1 MNEER
6 TRRMNITSHRTL
18 RACVL
23 AGALALAVA
32 LVATKAAS
40 AEPPEPVTFPPL
52 ELGEEYCGFPVLY
65 EVSGKTKVVNLPS
78 GDTLF
83 KNPGGRVALTNL
95 DTGEQATYVATGT
108 IRLTES
114 ENGELLLVTTGRT
127 VLSDENIGILVP
139 IGRFTL
145 VIDEDGHFS
154 QPTGKG
160 RLIDACA
167 RLA

>member
-1 MNEER
+1 MN

-18 RACVL
+18 MVCVL

-32 LVATKAAS
+32 LVATEGAS
-40 AEPPEPVTFPPL
+40 AEPPQPVTFPPL
-52 ELGEEYCGFPVLY
+52 ELGKEYCGFPVLY
-65 EVSGKTKVVNLPS
+65 EVSGKTKVIDLPN

-83 KNPGGRVALTNL
+83 KNPGGRVTLTNL
-95 DTGEQATYVATGT
+95 DEPTNQLTYVSTGT

-114 ENGELLLVTTGRT
+114 ENGELLLITTGRT
-127 VLSDENIGILVP
+127 VLADENIGILVP

-145 VIDEDGHFS
+145 VIDEEGHFS

-160 RLIDACA
+160 RLIDVCA

>member
-1 MNEER
+1 MDATLN
-6 TRRMNITSHRTL
+6 RRL
-18 RACVL
+18 VVCGL
-23 AGALALAVA
+23 AGTLALLVA
-32 LVATKAAS
+32 LVVLLPKTAS
-40 AEPPEPVTFPPL
+40 AAPPDPVTFPPL

-65 EVSGKTKVVNLPS
+65 EVSGKTKVINLPS

-83 KNPGGRVALTNL
+83 KNPGGRVTLTNL
-95 DTGEQATYVATGT
+95 DTGEQVTYVATGT

-114 ENGELLLVTTGRT
+114 ETGELLLITTGRT

-145 VIDEDGHFS
+145 VIDEAGHFS

>member
-1 MNEER
+1 MDV
-6 TRRMNITSHRTL
+6 TLHRRL
-18 RACVL
+18 VVCGL
-23 AGALALAVA
+23 AGTLALLVA
-32 LVATKAAS
+32 LVVLLPGAAS
-40 AEPPEPVTFPPL
+40 AAPPDPVTFPPL

-65 EVSGKTKVVNLPS
+65 EVTGKTKVINLPS

-83 KNPGGRVALTNL
+83 KNPGGRVTLTNL
-95 DTGEQATYVATGT
+95 DTGEQVTYVATGS

-114 ENGELLLVTTGRT
+114 ENGELLLITTGRT

-145 VIDEDGHFS
+145 GIDEDGHFS